1 MQLALRAGFGLLVA
15 GLLAGVAM
23 IARGTILVRTGHP
36 LAGYHTGGFLK
47 AFHGVTLHAVL
58 GLPLLAWWLAHRR
71 IGDEPRRT
79 RIVAAGTAGYLIAAG
94 AVLVYS
100 LLQL

>member
-58 GLPLLAWWLAHRR
+58 GLPLLLS
-71 IGDEPRRT
+71 